1 MEQPVIKEGTLAL
14 IDTFAYLFRSY
25 YMSAKN
31 KPLTN
36 DKGFPTGLL
45 TGLVGMVKKF
55 YKDRK
60 NMPFIVFAL
69 ESQTKTKRAEKL
81 GEYKQNRKDAP
92 KEMLLQI
99 PIALEWLQKMGFTC
113 VEVNG
118 FEADDVIASLATLS
132 PYKTRIYSK
141 DKDFNQLLSDKIAL
155 FDGKTEFLAKD
166 CVEKYGI
173 LPSQFTDYQGIVG
186 DSSDN
191 YKGVKGIGSKNAKEL
206 LQQLGSL
213 EKIYENLDLAKNL
226 LSPKMYQAL
235 IQDKGSAFLS
245 KELATLERGCIKE
258 FDFLSCAFPSENPLL
273 KIKDELKE
281 YGFISTLRDL
291 ENSPTPLILENTP
304 LLDSM
309 PILENAPILDSVP
322 ILENAPILDSV
333 PASDNAPKKSRMI
346 VLESAAPLN
355 AFLEKLKNPNA
366 RVFMRLV
373 LNKEKKVLALAFL
386 LQDQGYFLPLEEALF
401 SPFSLEFLENAFSQM
416 LQHAQIVGHDL
427 KPLLSFLKA
436 KYQVPLENIRIQD
449 TQILAFLKNPEKVG
463 FDEVLRE
470 YLKEELIPHEKIKDF
485 KAKAEKSEQLNT
497 ELNALKRLCEYFET
511 GGLEEGLLTL
521 ARDIETPFVKVLM
534 DMEFQG
540 FKIDAPYFKRLEQ
553 EFKDELKV
561 LERQILDLIG
571 VDFNLNSPKQLG
583 EVLYEKLGLPK
594 NKSHST
600 DEKNLLKILDKHPSI
615 ALILEYRELN
625 KLFNTYT
632 TPLLRLKDKDDKI
645 HTTFI
650 QTGTA
655 TGRLSSHSP
664 NLQNIP
670 VRSPK
675 GLLIRKGFIASSKEY
690 CLLGVD
696 YSQIELRLLAHFS
709 QDKDLMEAFLKGR
722 DIHLETSKALFGGD
736 LAKEKRSIAKSINFG
751 LVYGMGSKKLSETL
765 NIPLNEAKSYIEAY
779 FKRFPSIKDYLNRM
793 KEEIL
798 KTSKAFTLLGRYR
811 VFDFT
816 GANDYVKGNYLR
828 EGVNAIFQGSA
839 SDLLKLGMLKVSER
853 FKNNP
858 SVRLLLQVHDELI
871 FEIEEKNAPELQQE
885 IQRILNDEV
894 YPLRVPLE
902 TSAFVANRWNE
913 LKG

>member
-1 MEQPVIKEGTLAL
+1 MEEPVIKEGTLAL

-55 YKDRK
+55 YKDKK

-113 VEVNG
+113 VEVSG

-166 CVEKYGI
+166 CVKKYGI

-206 LQQLGSL
+206 LQRLGSL

-258 FDFLSCAFPSENPLL
+258 FDFSSCAFPSENPLL

-291 ENSPTPLILENTP
+291 ENSPTPLILDNTP
-304 LLDSM
+304 LLD
-309 PILENAPILDSVP
+309 NT
-322 ILENAPILDSV
+322 

-346 VLESAAPLN
+346 VLENTAPLS
-355 AFLEKLKNPNA
+355 AFLEKLKKTNE
-366 RVFMRLV
+366 RIFMRLV
-373 LNKEKKVLALAFL
+373 LDKEKKVLALAFL
-386 LQDQGYFLPLEEALF
+386 YEDQGYFLPLEEALF
-401 SPFSLEFLENAFSQM
+401 SPFSLEFLQNAFFKM
-416 LQHAQIVGHDL
+416 LQHAQIIGHDL

-436 KYQVPLENIRIQD
+436 KYQVSLENIRIQD

-463 FDEVLRE
+463 FDEVLKE
-470 YLKEELIPHEKIKDF
+470 YLKEELILHEKIKDF
-485 KAKAEKSEQLNT
+485 KTKSKAEKLEQLDM
-497 ELNALKRLCEYFET
+497 ELNALKRLCEYFEK
-511 GGLEEGLLTL
+511 GGLEEGLLAL
-521 ARDIETPFVKVLM
+521 AREVETPFVKVLM
-534 DMEFQG
+534 GMEFQG

-553 EFKDELKV
+553 EFKNELHV
-561 LERQILDLIG
+561 LERQILELIG
-571 VDFNLNSPKQLG
+571 VDFNLNSPKQLS
-583 EVLYEKLGLPK
+583 EILYEKLELPQ

-600 DEKNLLKILDKHPSI
+600 DEKSLLKILDKHPSI

-709 QDKDLMEAFLKGR
+709 QDKDLMDAFLKGR
-722 DIHLETSKALFGGD
+722 DIHLETSKALFGED

-765 NIPLNEAKSYIEAY
+765 NIPLNEAKNYIEAY

-816 GANDYVKGNYLR
+816 GVNDYIKGNYLR

-839 SDLLKLGMLKVSER
+839 SDLLKLGMLKVNER

-871 FEIEEKNAPELQQE
+871 FEIEEKNALELQQE

>member
-1 MEQPVIKEGTLAL
+1 MEKPVTKEGTLAL

-55 YKDRK
+55 YKDKK

-69 ESQTKTKRAEKL
+69 ESQTKTKRSEKS

-155 FDGKTEFLAKD
+155 FDGKTEFLAQD
-166 CVEKYGI
+166 CVKKYGI

-206 LQQLGSL
+206 LQRLGSL

-235 IQDKGSAFLS
+235 IQDKESAFLS

-291 ENSPTPLILENTP
+291 ENSPTPLILDNAP
-304 LLDSM
+304 L
-309 PILENAPILDSVP
+309 LENAPALD
-322 ILENAPILDSV
+322 NT
-333 PASDNAPKKSRMI
+333 PKKSRMI
-346 VLESAAPLN
+346 VLESAEPLS
-355 AFLEKLKNPNA
+355 AFLEKLKNSNA
-366 RVFMRLV
+366 RVFARLV

-401 SPFSLEFLENAFSQM
+401 SPFSLEFLQNAFSQM
-416 LQHAQIVGHDL
+416 LQHACIIGHDL

-436 KYQVPLENIRIQD
+436 KYQVSLENIRIQD

-463 FDEVLRE
+463 FDEVLKE

-485 KAKAEKSEQLNT
+485 KTTSKAEKLEQLSL
-497 ELNALKRLCEYFET
+497 ELSALKRLCEYFEK
-511 GGLEEGLLTL
+511 GGLEENLLAL
-521 ARDIETPFVKVLM
+521 ARGVETPFMKVLM
-534 DMEFQG
+534 GMEFQG

-553 EFKDELKV
+553 EFKNELHV

-571 VDFNLNSPKQLG
+571 VDFNLNSPKQLS
-583 EVLYEKLGLPK
+583 EILYEKLELPK

-600 DEKNLLKILDKHPSI
+600 DEKSLLKILDKHPSI

-625 KLFNTYT
+625 KLFSTYI

-765 NIPLNEAKSYIEAY
+765 NIPLSEAKSYIEAY

-816 GANDYVKGNYLR
+816 GVNDYVKGNYLR

-839 SDLLKLGMLKVSER
+839 SDLLKLGMLKVSEH

-871 FEIEEKNAPELQQE
+871 FEIEEKNALELQQE

>member
-69 ESQTKTKRAEKL
+69 ESQTKTKRSEKL
-81 GEYKQNRKDAP
+81 GAYKQNRKDAP

-113 VEVNG
+113 VEVSG

-206 LQQLGSL
+206 LQRLGSL

-235 IQDKGSAFLS
+235 IQDKESAFLS

-291 ENSPTPLILENTP
+291 ENSPVPLILENTP
-304 LLDSM
+304 LLDNT
-309 PILENAPILDSVP
+309 PVL
-322 ILENAPILDSV
+322 
-333 PASDNAPKKSRMI
+333 DNAPKKSRMI
-346 VLESAAPLN
+346 VLENTAPLSV
-355 AFLEKLKNPNA
+355 FLERLKNSNA
-366 RVFMRLV
+366 RIFARLV
-373 LNKEKKVLALAFL
+373 LDKEKKVLALAFL

-401 SPFSLEFLENAFSQM
+401 SPFSLEFLQNAFSQM
-416 LQHAQIVGHDL
+416 LQHVQIIGHDL

-436 KYQVPLENIRIQD
+436 KYQVSLENIRIQD

-463 FDEVLRE
+463 FDEVLKE
-470 YLKEELIPHEKIKDF
+470 YLKEELVLHEKIKDF
-485 KAKAEKSEQLNT
+485 KTKSKAGKLEQLDM
-497 ELNALKRLCEYFET
+497 ELNALKRLCEYFEK
-511 GGLEEGLLTL
+511 GGLEENLLSL
-521 ARDIETPFVKVLM
+521 AREVETPFVKVLM
-534 DMEFQG
+534 GMEFQG

-553 EFKDELKV
+553 EFKNELHV

-571 VDFNLNSPKQLG
+571 VDFNLNSPKQLS
-583 EVLYEKLGLPK
+583 EILYEKLELPK

-600 DEKNLLKILDKHPSI
+600 DEKSLLKILDKHPSI

-670 VRSPK
+670 VRSSK

-709 QDKDLMEAFLKGR
+709 QDKDLMDAFLKGR
-722 DIHLETSKALFGGD
+722 DIHLETSKALFGED

-902 TSAFVANRWNE
+902 TSAFMAKRWNE

>member
-1 MEQPVIKEGTLAL
+1 MEEPVIKEGTLAL

-36 DKGFPTGLL
+36 VKGFPTGLL

-55 YKDRK
+55 YKDKK

-99 PIALEWLQKMGFTC
+99 PIALEWLQKMGFAC
-113 VEVNG
+113 VEVSG

-206 LQQLGSL
+206 LQRLGSL

-235 IQDKGSAFLS
+235 IQDKESAFLS

-258 FDFLSCAFPSENPLL
+258 FDFSSCTFPSENPLL

-291 ENSPTPLILENTP
+291 ENSPTPLILDNTP
-304 LLDSM
+304 LL
-309 PILENAPILDSVP
+309 ENT
-322 ILENAPILDSV
+322 

-346 VLESAAPLN
+346 VLENTAPLS
-355 AFLEKLKNPNA
+355 AFLEKLKKTNA
-366 RVFMRLV
+366 RIFMRLA
-373 LNKEKKVLALAFL
+373 LDKEKKVLALAFL
-386 LQDQGYFLPLEEALF
+386 LEDQGYFLPLEEALF
-401 SPFSLEFLENAFSQM
+401 SPFSLEFLQNAFSQI
-416 LQHAQIVGHDL
+416 LQHACIIGHDL

-436 KYQVPLENIRIQD
+436 KYQVSLENIRIQD

-463 FDEVLRE
+463 FDEVLKE
-470 YLKEELIPHEKIKDF
+470 YLKEEWIPHEKIKDF
-485 KAKAEKSEQLNT
+485 KTKSKAGKLEQLDM
-497 ELNALKRLCEYFET
+497 ELNALKRLCEYFEK
-511 GGLEEGLLTL
+511 GGLEEGLLAL
-521 ARDIETPFVKVLM
+521 AREVETPFVKVLM
-534 DMEFQG
+534 GMEFQG

-553 EFKDELKV
+553 EFKNELHA

-571 VDFNLNSPKQLG
+571 MDFNLNSPKQLS
-583 EVLYEKLGLPK
+583 EILYEKLELPQ
-594 NKSHST
+594 NKSRST
-600 DEKNLLKILDKHPSI
+600 DEKSLLKILDKHPSI

-709 QDKDLMEAFLKGR
+709 QDKDLMDAFLKGR
-722 DIHLETSKALFGGD
+722 DIHLETSKALFGED

-871 FEIEEKNAPELQQE
+871 FEIEEKNALELQQE

-902 TSAFVANRWNE
+902 TSAFIAKRWNE

>member
-1 MEQPVIKEGTLAL
+1 MEEPVIKEGTLAL

-113 VEVNG
+113 VEVSG

-206 LQQLGSL
+206 LQRLGSL

-235 IQDKGSAFLS
+235 IQDKESAFLS

-258 FDFLSCAFPSENPLL
+258 FDFSSCAFPSENPLL

-291 ENSPTPLILENTP
+291 ENSPTPLILDNTPTLENMP
-304 LLDSM
+304 LLDS
-309 PILENAPILDSVP
+309 
-322 ILENAPILDSV
+322 
-333 PASDNAPKKSRMI
+333 APKKSHMI
-346 VLESAAPLN
+346 VLENAAPLS
-355 AFLEKLKNPNA
+355 AFLEKLKKTNA
-366 RVFMRLV
+366 RIFMRLA
-373 LNKEKKVLALAFL
+373 LDKEKKVLALAFL
-386 LQDQGYFLPLEEALF
+386 YEDQGYFLPLEEALF
-401 SPFSLEFLENAFSQM
+401 SPFSLEFLQNAFFKM
-416 LQHAQIVGHDL
+416 LQHAQIIGHDL

-436 KYQVPLENIRIQD
+436 KYQVSLENIRIQD

-463 FDEVLRE
+463 FDEVLKQ
-470 YLKEELIPHEKIKDF
+470 YLKEEWIPHEKIKDF
-485 KAKAEKSEQLNT
+485 KTKSKAVKLEQLDM
-497 ELNALKRLCEYFET
+497 ELNALKRLCEYFEK
-511 GGLEEGLLTL
+511 GGLEEGLLAL
-521 ARDIETPFVKVLM
+521 AREVETPFMKVLM
-534 DMEFQG
+534 GMEFQG

-553 EFKDELKV
+553 EFKNELHV
-561 LERQILDLIG
+561 LEHQILELIG
-571 VDFNLNSPKQLG
+571 ADFNLNSPKQLS
-583 EVLYEKLGLPK
+583 EILYEKLELPQ

-600 DEKNLLKILDKHPSI
+600 DEKSLLKILDKHPSI

-675 GLLIRKGFIASSKEY
+675 GLLIRKGFISSSKEY

-709 QDKDLMEAFLKGR
+709 QDKDLVDAFLKGR
-722 DIHLETSKALFGGD
+722 DIHLETSKALFGED

-816 GANDYVKGNYLR
+816 GANDYIKGNYLR

-871 FEIEEKNAPELQQE
+871 FEIEEKNALELQQE

-902 TSAFVANRWNE
+902 TSAFMAKRWNE

>member
-1 MEQPVIKEGTLAL
+1 MEEPVIKEGTLAL

-113 VEVNG
+113 VEVSG

-155 FDGKTEFLAKD
+155 FDGKTEFLVKD
-166 CVEKYGI
+166 CVKKYGI

-206 LQQLGSL
+206 LQRLGNL

-245 KELATLERGCIKE
+245 KELATLERECIKE
-258 FDFLSCAFPSENPLL
+258 FDFSSCAFPSENPLL

-291 ENSPTPLILENTP
+291 ENSPTPLILDNAP
-304 LLDSM
+304 LLDNT
-309 PILENAPILDSVP
+309 L
-322 ILENAPILDSV
+322 
-333 PASDNAPKKSRMI
+333 ASDNAPKKSCMI
-346 VLESAAPLN
+346 VLENPEPLS
-355 AFLEKLKNPNA
+355 AFLEKLKKTNE
-366 RVFMRLV
+366 RIFMRLV
-373 LNKEKKVLALAFL
+373 LDKEKKVLALAFL
-386 LQDQGYFLPLEEALF
+386 YEDQGYFLPLEEALF
-401 SPFSLEFLENAFSQM
+401 SPFSLEFLQNAFFKM
-416 LQHAQIVGHDL
+416 LQHAQIIGHDL

-436 KYQVPLENIRIQD
+436 KYQVSLENIRIQD

-463 FDEVLRE
+463 FDEVLKE
-470 YLKEELIPHEKIKDF
+470 YLKEEWIPHEKIKDF
-485 KAKAEKSEQLNT
+485 KTKSKAGKLEQLDM
-497 ELNALKRLCEYFET
+497 ELNALKRLCEYFEK
-511 GGLEEGLLTL
+511 GGLEEGLLAL
-521 ARDIETPFVKVLM
+521 AREVETPFMKVLM
-534 DMEFQG
+534 GMEFQG

-553 EFKDELKV
+553 EFKNELHV

-571 VDFNLNSPKQLG
+571 ADFNLNSPKQLS
-583 EVLYEKLGLPK
+583 EILYEKLELPQ

-600 DEKNLLKILDKHPSI
+600 DEKSLLKILDKHPSI

-709 QDKDLMEAFLKGR
+709 QDKDLMDAFLKGR
-722 DIHLETSKALFGGD
+722 DIHLETSKALFGED

-871 FEIEEKNAPELQQE
+871 FEIEEKNALELQQE

-902 TSAFVANRWNE
+902 TSAFIAKRWNE

>member
-1 MEQPVIKEGTLAL
+1 MEEPVIKEGTLAL

-55 YKDRK
+55 YKDKK

-69 ESQTKTKRAEKL
+69 ESQTKTKRTEKL

-113 VEVNG
+113 VEVSG

-206 LQQLGSL
+206 LQRLGSL
-213 EKIYENLDLAKNL
+213 EKIYENLDLVKNL

-258 FDFLSCAFPSENPLL
+258 FDFSSCTFPSENPLL

-291 ENSPTPLILENTP
+291 ENSPTPLILDNTP
-304 LLDSM
+304 LLDNT
-309 PILENAPILDSVP
+309 L
-322 ILENAPILDSV
+322 
-333 PASDNAPKKSRMI
+333 ASDNAPKKSCMI
-346 VLESAAPLN
+346 VLENTEPLS
-355 AFLEKLKNPNA
+355 AFLEKLKKTNA
-366 RVFMRLV
+366 RIFMRLA
-373 LNKEKKVLALAFL
+373 LDKEKKVLALAFL
-386 LQDQGYFLPLEEALF
+386 YEDQGYFLPLEEALF
-401 SPFSLEFLENAFSQM
+401 SPFSLEFLQNAFFKM
-416 LQHAQIVGHDL
+416 LQHAQIIGHDL
-427 KPLLSFLKA
+427 KPLLSFLKT
-436 KYQVPLENIRIQD
+436 KYQVSLENIRIQD

-463 FDEVLRE
+463 FDEVLKE
-470 YLKEELIPHEKIKDF
+470 YLKEEWIPHEKIKDF
-485 KAKAEKSEQLNT
+485 KTKSKAEKLELLSV
-497 ELNALKRLCEYFET
+497 ELNALKRLCEYFEK
-511 GGLEEGLLTL
+511 GGLEENLLAL
-521 ARDIETPFVKVLM
+521 AREVETPFMKVLM
-534 DMEFQG
+534 GMEFQG
-540 FKIDAPYFKRLEQ
+540 FKIDAPYFKCLEQ
-553 EFKDELKV
+553 EFKNELHV
-561 LERQILDLIG
+561 LERQILELIG
-571 VDFNLNSPKQLG
+571 VDFNLNSPKQIS
-583 EVLYEKLGLPK
+583 EILYEKLELPQS
-594 NKSHST
+594 KSRST
-600 DEKNLLKILDKHPSI
+600 DEKSLLKILDKHPSI

-709 QDKDLMEAFLKGR
+709 QDKDLMDAFLKGR
-722 DIHLETSKALFGGD
+722 DIHLETSKALFGED

-871 FEIEEKNAPELQQE
+871 FEIEEKNALELQQE

-902 TSAFVANRWNE
+902 TSAFIAKRWNE

>member
-1 MEQPVIKEGTLAL
+1 MEEPAIKEGALAL

-113 VEVNG
+113 VEVSG

-206 LQQLGSL
+206 LQRLGSL

-226 LSPKMYQAL
+226 LNPKMYQAL
-235 IQDKGSAFLS
+235 IQDKESAFLS

-258 FDFLSCAFPSENPLL
+258 FDFSSCTFPSENPLL

-291 ENSPTPLILENTP
+291 ENSPTPLILDNAPLLENT
-304 LLDSM
+304 
-309 PILENAPILDSVP
+309 
-322 ILENAPILDSV
+322 
-333 PASDNAPKKSRMI
+333 PASDNAPKKSRLI
-346 VLESAAPLN
+346 VLENTEPLS
-355 AFLEKLKNPNA
+355 AFLEKLKKTNA
-366 RVFMRLV
+366 RIFMRLV
-373 LNKEKKVLALAFL
+373 LDKEKKVLALAFL
-386 LQDQGYFLPLEEALF
+386 LEDQGYFLPLEEALF
-401 SPFSLEFLENAFSQM
+401 SLFSLEFLQNAFSQM
-416 LQHAQIVGHDL
+416 LQHACIIGHDL

-436 KYQVPLENIRIQD
+436 KYQVSLENIRIQD

-463 FDEVLRE
+463 FDEVLKE
-470 YLKEELIPHEKIKDF
+470 YLKEELISHEKIKDF
-485 KAKAEKSEQLNT
+485 KTKSKAGKLEQLDM
-497 ELNALKRLCEYFET
+497 ELNALKRLCEYFEK
-511 GGLEEGLLTL
+511 GGLEENLLAL
-521 ARDIETPFVKVLM
+521 AREVETPFVKVLM
-534 DMEFQG
+534 GMEFQG

-553 EFKDELKV
+553 EFKNELHA
-561 LERQILDLIG
+561 LECQILELIG
-571 VDFNLNSPKQLG
+571 VDFNLNSPKQLS
-583 EVLYEKLGLPK
+583 EILYEKLELPQ
-594 NKSHST
+594 NKSRST
-600 DEKNLLKILDKHPSI
+600 DEKSLLKILDKHPSI

-675 GLLIRKGFIASSKEY
+675 GLLIRKGFIASSREY

-709 QDKDLMEAFLKGR
+709 QDKDLMDAFLKGR
-722 DIHLETSKALFGGD
+722 DIHLETSKALFGED

-816 GANDYVKGNYLR
+816 GANDYIKGNYLR

-871 FEIEEKNAPELQQE
+871 FEIEEKNALELQQE

-902 TSAFVANRWNE
+902 TSAFMAKRWNE

>member
-1 MEQPVIKEGTLAL
+1 MEEPVIKEGTLAL

-55 YKDRK
+55 YKDKK

-69 ESQTKTKRAEKL
+69 ESQIKTKRAEKL

-99 PIALEWLQKMGFTC
+99 PIALEWLQKMGFVC
-113 VEVNG
+113 VEVSG

-173 LPSQFTDYQGIVG
+173 LPNQFTDYQGIVG

-206 LQQLGSL
+206 LQRLGSL

-258 FDFLSCAFPSENPLL
+258 FDFSSCAFPSENPLL

-291 ENSPTPLILENTP
+291 ENSPTPLILDNAP
-304 LLDSM
+304 LLD
-309 PILENAPILDSVP
+309 NT
-322 ILENAPILDSV
+322 
-333 PASDNAPKKSRMI
+333 PASDNNPKKSRMI
-346 VLESAAPLN
+346 VLENPAPLS
-355 AFLEKLKNPNA
+355 AFLERLKKTNA
-366 RVFMRLV
+366 RIFARLA
-373 LNKEKKVLALAFL
+373 LDKEKKVLALAFL
-386 LQDQGYFLPLEEALF
+386 YEDQGYFLPLEEALF
-401 SPFSLEFLENAFSQM
+401 SPFSLEFLQNAFFKM

-436 KYQVPLENIRIQD
+436 KYQVSLEDIRIQD

-463 FDEVLRE
+463 LDEALKE
-470 YLKEELIPHEKIKDF
+470 YLKEELVLHETIKDF
-485 KAKAEKSEQLNT
+485 KTKSKAGKLEQLDR
-497 ELNALKRLCEYFET
+497 ELNALKRLCEYFEKE
-511 GGLEEGLLTL
+511 GLEENLLAL
-521 ARDIETPFVKVLM
+521 AREVETPFMKVLM
-534 DMEFQG
+534 GMEFQG

-553 EFKDELKV
+553 EFKNELHV

-571 VDFNLNSPKQLG
+571 VDFNLNSPKQLS
-583 EVLYEKLGLPK
+583 EILYEKLELPK
-594 NKSHST
+594 NKSRST
-600 DEKNLLKILDKHPSI
+600 DEKSLLKILDKHPSI

-722 DIHLETSKALFGGD
+722 DIHLETSKALFGED

-811 VFDFT
+811 VFDFV

-871 FEIEEKNAPELQQE
+871 FEIEEKNALELQQE

-902 TSAFVANRWNE
+902 TSAFMAKRWNE

>member
-1 MEQPVIKEGTLAL
+1 MEELKEGTLAL

-69 ESQTKTKRAEKL
+69 ESQTKTKRSEKL

-99 PIALEWLQKMGFTC
+99 PIALEWLQKMGFVC
-113 VEVNG
+113 VEVSG

-206 LQQLGSL
+206 LQRLGSL

-235 IQDKGSAFLS
+235 IQDKKSAFLS

-258 FDFLSCAFPSENPLL
+258 FDFSSCAFPSENPLL

-291 ENSPTPLILENTP
+291 ENSPLILDNTP
-304 LLDSM
+304 LLD
-309 PILENAPILDSVP
+309 NT
-322 ILENAPILDSV
+322 
-333 PASDNAPKKSRMI
+333 PASDSAPKKSRMI
-346 VLESAAPLN
+346 VLENPEPLS
-355 AFLEKLKNPNA
+355 AFLEKLEKTNA
-366 RVFMRLV
+366 RIFARLA
-373 LNKEKKVLALAFL
+373 LDKEKKVLALAFL
-386 LQDQGYFLPLEEALF
+386 YEDQGYFLPLEEALF
-401 SPFSLEFLENAFSQM
+401 SPFSLEFLQNAFFKM
-416 LQHAQIVGHDL
+416 LQHAQIIGHDL

-436 KYQVPLENIRIQD
+436 KYQVSLENIRIQD

-463 FDEVLRE
+463 FDEVLKE
-470 YLKEELIPHEKIKDF
+470 YLKEEWSPHEKIKDF
-485 KAKAEKSEQLNT
+485 KTKSKAEKL
-497 ELNALKRLCEYFET
+497 ELLSVELHALKRLCEYFEK
-511 GGLEEGLLTL
+511 GGLEEGLLAL
-521 ARDIETPFVKVLM
+521 AREVETPFMKVLM
-534 DMEFQG
+534 GMEFQG

-553 EFKDELKV
+553 EFKNELQV

-571 VDFNLNSPKQLG
+571 VDFNLNSPKQLS
-583 EVLYEKLGLPK
+583 EILYEKLELPQ
-594 NKSHST
+594 NKSRST
-600 DEKNLLKILDKHPSI
+600 DEKSLLKILDKHPSI

-765 NIPLNEAKSYIEAY
+765 NISLNEAKSYIEAY

-816 GANDYVKGNYLR
+816 GVNDYIKGNYLR

>member
-1 MEQPVIKEGTLAL
+1 MEEPVIKEGTLAL

-25 YMSAKN
+25 YMSTKN

-55 YKDRK
+55 YKDKK

-92 KEMLLQI
+92 KEMFLQI

-113 VEVNG
+113 VEVSG

-155 FDGKTEFLAKD
+155 FDGKTEFLVKD
-166 CVEKYGI
+166 CVKKYGI

-206 LQQLGSL
+206 LQRLGSL

-235 IQDKGSAFLS
+235 IQDKESAFLS

-291 ENSPTPLILENTP
+291 ENSPTPLILDNAP
-304 LLDSM
+304 LLDNT
-309 PILENAPILDSVP
+309 L
-322 ILENAPILDSV
+322 
-333 PASDNAPKKSRMI
+333 ASDNAPKKSRMI
-346 VLESAAPLN
+346 VLENTELLS
-355 AFLEKLKNPNA
+355 AFLERLKKTNA
-366 RVFMRLV
+366 RIFMRLV
-373 LNKEKKVLALAFL
+373 LDKEKKVLALAFL
-386 LQDQGYFLPLEEALF
+386 YEDQGYFLPLEEALF

-416 LQHAQIVGHDL
+416 LQHACIIGHDL

-436 KYQVPLENIRIQD
+436 KYQVSLENIRIQD

-463 FDEVLRE
+463 FDEVLKE
-470 YLKEELIPHEKIKDF
+470 YLKEEWIPHEKIKDF
-485 KAKAEKSEQLNT
+485 KTKSKAEKLELLSV
-497 ELNALKRLCEYFET
+497 ELNALKRLCEYFEK
-511 GGLEEGLLTL
+511 GGLEEGLLAL
-521 ARDIETPFVKVLM
+521 AREVETPLMKVLM
-534 DMEFQG
+534 GMEFQG
-540 FKIDAPYFKRLEQ
+540 FKIDVPYFKQLEQ
-553 EFKDELKV
+553 EFKNELHV
-561 LERQILDLIG
+561 LERQILDSIG
-571 VDFNLNSPKQLG
+571 VDFNLNSPKQLS
-583 EVLYEKLGLPK
+583 EILYEKLELPK

-600 DEKNLLKILDKHPSI
+600 DEKSLLKILDKHPSI

-625 KLFNTYT
+625 KLFNTYA

-670 VRSPK
+670 VRSPR

-722 DIHLETSKALFGGD
+722 DIHLETSKALFGED
-736 LAKEKRSIAKSINFG
+736 LAKKKRSIAKSINFG

-765 NIPLNEAKSYIEAY
+765 NISLNEAKSYMEAY

-816 GANDYVKGNYLR
+816 GANDYIKGNYLR

-871 FEIEEKNAPELQQE
+871 FEIEEKNALELQQE

-902 TSAFVANRWNE
+902 TSAFMAKRWNE

>member
-1 MEQPVIKEGTLAL
+1 MMEQPVIKEGTLAL

-118 FEADDVIASLATLS
+118 FEADDVIATLATLS

-206 LQQLGSL
+206 LQRLGSL
-213 EKIYENLDLAKNL
+213 ENIYENLDLAKNL

-235 IQDKGSAFLS
+235 IQDKESAFLS
-245 KELATLERGCIKE
+245 KELATLERGCIQE
-258 FDFLSCAFPSENPLL
+258 FDFLGCAFPSENPLL

-291 ENSPTPLILENTP
+291 ENSPL
-304 LLDSM
+304 
-309 PILENAPILDSVP
+309 ILENAPASDS
-322 ILENAPILDSV
+322 APTL
-333 PASDNAPKKSRMI
+333 DNAPTKSRMI
-346 VLESAAPLN
+346 VLENAAPLSM
-355 AFLEKLKNPNA
+355 FLEKLEKTNA
-366 RVFMRLV
+366 RVFARLV
-373 LNKEKKVLALAFL
+373 LDKEKKVLALAFL

-401 SPFSLEFLENAFSQM
+401 SPFSLEFLQNAFFQM
-416 LQHAQIVGHDL
+416 LQHACIIGHDL

-463 FDEVLRE
+463 FDEVLKE
-470 YLKEELIPHEKIKDF
+470 YLKEELVPHEKIKDF
-485 KAKAEKSEQLNT
+485 KTKAEKLELLSV
-497 ELNALKRLCEYFET
+497 ELNALKRLCEYFEK
-511 GGLEEGLLTL
+511 GGLEENLLSL
-521 ARDIETPFVKVLM
+521 AREVETPFVKVLIG
-534 DMEFQG
+534 MEFQG

-553 EFKDELKV
+553 EFKNELHV

-571 VDFNLNSPKQLG
+571 VDFNLNSPKQLS
-583 EVLYEKLGLPK
+583 EILYEKLGLPK

-709 QDKDLMEAFLKGR
+709 QDKDLMDAFLKGR
-722 DIHLETSKALFGGD
+722 DIHLETSKALFGEE

-779 FKRFPSIKDYLNRM
+779 FKRFPSIKDYLNGMR
-793 KEEIL
+793 EEIL

-871 FEIEEKNAPELQQE
+871 FEIEEKNALELQQE

>member
-1 MEQPVIKEGTLAL
+1 MEQLKEGTLAL

-69 ESQTKTKRAEKL
+69 ESQTKTKRSEKL
-81 GEYKQNRKDAP
+81 GAYKQNRKDAP

-113 VEVNG
+113 VEVSG

-258 FDFLSCAFPSENPLL
+258 FDFLSCAFPNENPLL

-291 ENSPTPLILENTP
+291 ENSPTPLISENTP
-304 LLDSM
+304 AL
-309 PILENAPILDSVP
+309 
-322 ILENAPILDSV
+322 
-333 PASDNAPKKSRMI
+333 DNAPKKSRMI
-346 VLESAAPLN
+346 VLENTAPLS
-355 AFLEKLKNPNA
+355 AFLEKLKNSNA
-366 RVFMRLV
+366 RIFARLV
-373 LNKEKKVLALAFL
+373 LDKEKKVLALAFL
-386 LQDQGYFLPLEEALF
+386 YEDQGYFLPLEEALF
-401 SPFSLEFLENAFSQM
+401 SPFSSEFLQNAFSQI
-416 LQHAQIVGHDL
+416 LQHAQIIGHDL

-463 FDEVLRE
+463 LDEALKE

-485 KAKAEKSEQLNT
+485 KTKSKAEKLERLDM
-497 ELNALKRLCEYFET
+497 ELNALKRLCEYFEK
-511 GGLEEGLLTL
+511 GGLEEGLLAL
-521 ARDIETPFVKVLM
+521 AREVETPFVKVLM
-534 DMEFQG
+534 GMEFQG

-553 EFKDELKV
+553 EFKNELHV

-571 VDFNLNSPKQLG
+571 VDFNLNSPKQLS
-583 EVLYEKLGLPK
+583 EILYEKLELPK

-600 DEKNLLKILDKHPSI
+600 DEKSLLKILDKHPSI

-670 VRSPK
+670 VRSSK

-722 DIHLETSKALFGGD
+722 DIHLETSKALFGEE

-902 TSAFVANRWNE
+902 TSAFVAKRWNE

>member
-25 YMSAKN
+25 YMSAKT

-55 YKDRK
+55 YKDKK

-113 VEVNG
+113 VEMSG

-191 YKGVKGIGSKNAKEL
+191 YKGIKGIGSKNAKEL

-213 EKIYENLDLAKNL
+213 EKIYENLDLVKNL

-235 IQDKGSAFLS
+235 IQDKESAFLS

-258 FDFLSCAFPSENPLL
+258 FDFSSCAFPSENPLL

-291 ENSPTPLILENTP
+291 ENSPLIV
-304 LLDSM
+304 
-309 PILENAPILDSVP
+309 ENAPILDNAPILNSVP
-322 ILENAPILDSV
+322 ILDNTPTLDST
-333 PASDNAPKKSRMI
+333 PKKSRLI
-346 VLESAAPLN
+346 VLENTAPLS

-373 LNKEKKVLALAFL
+373 LGKEKKVLALAFL

-401 SPFSLEFLENAFSQM
+401 SPFSLEFLQNAFSQI
-416 LQHAQIVGHDL
+416 LQHVQIIGHDL

-436 KYQVPLENIRIQD
+436 KYQVSLENIRIQD

-463 FDEVLRE
+463 FDEVLKK
-470 YLKEELIPHEKIKDF
+470 YLKEDLIPHEKIKDF
-485 KAKAEKSEQLNT
+485 KTKSKAEKSELLNT
-497 ELNALKRLCEYFET
+497 ELNALKRLCEYFEK

-521 ARDIETPFVKVLM
+521 AKGIETPFMKVLM
-534 DMEFQG
+534 GMEFQG

-553 EFKDELKV
+553 EFKDELNV

-571 VDFNLNSPKQLG
+571 VDFNLNSPKQLS

-615 ALILEYRELN
+615 PLILEYRELN

-722 DIHLETSKALFGGD
+722 DIHLETSKALFGED

-765 NIPLNEAKSYIEAY
+765 NIPLSEAKSYIEAY
-779 FKRFPSIKDYLNRM
+779 FKRFPSIKDYLNGMR
-793 KEEIL
+793 EEIL

-811 VFDFT
+811 VFDFN
-816 GANDYVKGNYLR
+816 GVNDYVKGNYLR

-894 YPLRVPLE
+894 YSLRVPLE
-902 TSAFVANRWNE
+902 TSAFIAKRWNE

>member
-1 MEQPVIKEGTLAL
+1 MEEPVIKEGTLAL

-36 DKGFPTGLL
+36 VKGFPTGLL

-55 YKDRK
+55 YKDKK

-113 VEVNG
+113 VEVSG

-206 LQQLGSL
+206 LQRLGSL

-235 IQDKGSAFLS
+235 IQDKESAFLS

-258 FDFLSCAFPSENPLL
+258 FDFSSCAFPSENPLL

-291 ENSPTPLILENTP
+291 ENSPTPLILDNAP
-304 LLDSM
+304 LLD
-309 PILENAPILDSVP
+309 NAPTLDST
-322 ILENAPILDSV
+322 
-333 PASDNAPKKSRMI
+333 PKKSRMI
-346 VLESAAPLN
+346 VLENTAPLS
-355 AFLEKLKNPNA
+355 AFLEKLKKTNA
-366 RVFMRLV
+366 RIFMRLA
-373 LNKEKKVLALAFL
+373 LDKEKKVLALAFL

-401 SPFSLEFLENAFSQM
+401 SPFSLEFLQNAFSQI
-416 LQHAQIVGHDL
+416 LQHACIIGHDL

-436 KYQVPLENIRIQD
+436 KYQVSLENIRIQD

-463 FDEVLRE
+463 FDEVLKE
-470 YLKEELIPHEKIKDF
+470 YLKEEWIPHEKIKDF
-485 KAKAEKSEQLNT
+485 KTKNKAGKLEQLDR
-497 ELNALKRLCEYFET
+497 ELNALKRLCEYFEK
-511 GGLEEGLLTL
+511 GGLEEGLLAL
-521 ARDIETPFVKVLM
+521 AREVETPFMKVLM
-534 DMEFQG
+534 GMEFQG

-553 EFKDELKV
+553 EFKNELHV
-561 LERQILDLIG
+561 LERQILELIG
-571 VDFNLNSPKQLG
+571 VDFNLNSPKQLS
-583 EVLYEKLGLPK
+583 EILYEKLELPQ

-600 DEKNLLKILDKHPSI
+600 DEKSLLKILDKHPSI

-709 QDKDLMEAFLKGR
+709 QDKDLMDAFLKGR
-722 DIHLETSKALFGGD
+722 DIHLETSKALFGED

-765 NIPLNEAKSYIEAY
+765 NIPFNEAKSYIEAY

-816 GANDYVKGNYLR
+816 GANDYIKGNYLR

-871 FEIEEKNAPELQQE
+871 FEIEEKNALELQQE

-902 TSAFVANRWNE
+902 TSAFIAKRWNE

>member
-1 MEQPVIKEGTLAL
+1 MEEPVIKEGTLAL

-25 YMSAKN
+25 YMGAKN

-55 YKDRK
+55 YKDKK

-113 VEVNG
+113 VEVSG

-173 LPSQFTDYQGIVG
+173 FPSQFTDYQGIVG

-206 LQQLGSL
+206 LQRLGSL

-235 IQDKGSAFLS
+235 IQDKESAFLS

-258 FDFLSCAFPSENPLL
+258 FDFSSCTFPSENPLL
-273 KIKDELKE
+273 RIKDELKE

-291 ENSPTPLILENTP
+291 ENSPTPLILDNTP
-304 LLDSM
+304 LL
-309 PILENAPILDSVP
+309 ENT
-322 ILENAPILDSV
+322 
-333 PASDNAPKKSRMI
+333 PASDNAPKKSRLI
-346 VLESAAPLN
+346 VLENTELLS
-355 AFLEKLKNPNA
+355 AFLERLKKTNA
-366 RVFMRLV
+366 RIFMRLV
-373 LNKEKKVLALAFL
+373 LDKEKKVLALAFL
-386 LQDQGYFLPLEEALF
+386 LEDQGYFLPLEEALF
-401 SPFSLEFLENAFSQM
+401 SPFSLEFLQNAFSQI
-416 LQHAQIVGHDL
+416 LQHAQIIGHDL

-436 KYQVPLENIRIQD
+436 KYQVSLENIRIQD

-463 FDEVLRE
+463 FDEVLKQ
-470 YLKEELIPHEKIKDF
+470 YLKEEWIPHEKIKDF
-485 KAKAEKSEQLNT
+485 KTKSKVEKSEQLDR
-497 ELNALKRLCEYFET
+497 ELNALKRLCEYFEK
-511 GGLEEGLLTL
+511 GGLEEGLLAL
-521 ARDIETPFVKVLM
+521 AREVETPFMKVLM
-534 DMEFQG
+534 GMEFQG
-540 FKIDAPYFKRLEQ
+540 FKIDALYFKRLEQ
-553 EFKDELKV
+553 EFKNELHV
-561 LERQILDLIG
+561 LERQILELIG
-571 VDFNLNSPKQLG
+571 VDFNLNSPKQLS
-583 EVLYEKLGLPK
+583 EILYEKLELPK
-594 NKSHST
+594 NKSRST
-600 DEKNLLKILDKHPSI
+600 DEKSLLKILDKHPSI

-675 GLLIRKGFIASSKEY
+675 GLLIRKGFISSSKEY

-709 QDKDLMEAFLKGR
+709 QDKDLMDAFLKGR
-722 DIHLETSKALFGGD
+722 DIHLETSKALFGED

-765 NIPLNEAKSYIEAY
+765 NIPLNEAKSYTEAY

-816 GANDYVKGNYLR
+816 GANDYIKGNYLR

-885 IQRILNDEV
+885 IQCILNDEV

-902 TSAFVANRWNE
+902 TSAFIAKRWNE

>member
-1 MEQPVIKEGTLAL
+1 MEEPVIKEGTLAL

-113 VEVNG
+113 VEVSG

-166 CVEKYGI
+166 CVKKYGI

-206 LQQLGSL
+206 LQRLGSL

-235 IQDKGSAFLS
+235 IQDKESAFLS

-258 FDFLSCAFPSENPLL
+258 FDFSSCAFPSENPLL

-291 ENSPTPLILENTP
+291 ENSPTALILENVP
-304 LLDSM
+304 LLDNT
-309 PILENAPILDSVP
+309 LAL
-322 ILENAPILDSV
+322 
-333 PASDNAPKKSRMI
+333 DNAPKKSRMI
-346 VLESAAPLN
+346 VLENTAFLS
-355 AFLEKLKNPNA
+355 AFLEKLKKTNA
-366 RVFMRLV
+366 RIFMRLV
-373 LNKEKKVLALAFL
+373 LDKEKKVLALAFL
-386 LQDQGYFLPLEEALF
+386 YEDQGYFLPLEEALF
-401 SPFSLEFLENAFSQM
+401 SPFSLEFLQNAFSQM
-416 LQHAQIVGHDL
+416 LQHACIIGHDL

-436 KYQVPLENIRIQD
+436 KYQVSLENIRIQD

-463 FDEVLRE
+463 FDEVLKE
-470 YLKEELIPHEKIKDF
+470 YLKEEWIPHEKIKDF
-485 KAKAEKSEQLNT
+485 KTKSKAGKLEQLDM
-497 ELNALKRLCEYFET
+497 ELNALKRLCEYFEK
-511 GGLEEGLLTL
+511 GGLEEGLLAL
-521 ARDIETPFVKVLM
+521 AREVETPFVKVLM
-534 DMEFQG
+534 GMEFQG

-553 EFKDELKV
+553 EFKNELHV
-561 LERQILDLIG
+561 LERQILELIG
-571 VDFNLNSPKQLG
+571 ANFNLNSPKQLS
-583 EVLYEKLGLPK
+583 EVLYEKLELPK
-594 NKSHST
+594 NKSRST
-600 DEKNLLKILDKHPSI
+600 DEKSLLKILDKHPSI

-709 QDKDLMEAFLKGR
+709 QDKDLIDAFLKGR
-722 DIHLETSKALFGGD
+722 DIHLETSKALFGED

-816 GANDYVKGNYLR
+816 GANDYIKGNYLR

-871 FEIEEKNAPELQQE
+871 FEIEEKNALELQQE

>member
-1 MEQPVIKEGTLAL
+1 MEEPVIKEGTLAL

-55 YKDRK
+55 YKDKK

-113 VEVNG
+113 VEVSG
-118 FEADDVIASLATLS
+118 FEADDVIASLATIS

-206 LQQLGSL
+206 LQRLGSL

-235 IQDKGSAFLS
+235 IQDKESAFLS
-245 KELATLERGCIKE
+245 KELATLERGCIKK
-258 FDFLSCAFPSENPLL
+258 FDFSSCAFPSENPLL

-291 ENSPTPLILENTP
+291 ENSPTPLILDNAPLLENTP
-304 LLDSM
+304 ALDS
-309 PILENAPILDSVP
+309 
-322 ILENAPILDSV
+322 
-333 PASDNAPKKSRMI
+333 APKKSRMI
-346 VLESAAPLN
+346 VLENTAFLS
-355 AFLEKLKNPNA
+355 AFLEKLKKTNA
-366 RVFMRLV
+366 RIFMRLA
-373 LNKEKKVLALAFL
+373 LDKEKKVLALAFL
-386 LQDQGYFLPLEEALF
+386 LEDQGYFLPLEEALF
-401 SPFSLEFLENAFSQM
+401 SPFSLEFLQNAFSQM
-416 LQHAQIVGHDL
+416 LQHAQIIGHDL

-436 KYQVPLENIRIQD
+436 KYQVSLENIRIQD

-463 FDEVLRE
+463 FDEVLKE

-485 KAKAEKSEQLNT
+485 KTKSKVGKLERLDM
-497 ELNALKRLCEYFET
+497 ELNALKRLCEYFEK
-511 GGLEEGLLTL
+511 GGLEENLLAL
-521 ARDIETPFVKVLM
+521 AREVETPFMKVLM
-534 DMEFQG
+534 GMEFQG

-553 EFKDELKV
+553 EFKNELHV
-561 LERQILDLIG
+561 LERQILELIG
-571 VDFNLNSPKQLG
+571 VDFNLNSPKQLS
-583 EVLYEKLGLPK
+583 EILYEKLELPQ
-594 NKSHST
+594 NKSRST
-600 DEKNLLKILDKHPSI
+600 DEKSLLKILDKHPSI

-632 TPLLRLKDKDDKI
+632 TPLLCLKDKDDKI

-709 QDKDLMEAFLKGR
+709 QDKDLMDAFLKGR
-722 DIHLETSKALFGGD
+722 DIHLETSKALFGED

-811 VFDFT
+811 VFDFAGT
-816 GANDYVKGNYLR
+816 NDYIKGNYLR

-871 FEIEEKNAPELQQE
+871 FEIEEKNALELQQE

-902 TSAFVANRWNE
+902 TSAFIAKRWNE

>member
-36 DKGFPTGLL
+36 VKGFPTGLL
-45 TGLVGMVKKF
+45 MGLVGMVKKF

-206 LQQLGSL
+206 LQRLGSL

-235 IQDKGSAFLS
+235 IHDKASAFLS

-291 ENSPTPLILENTP
+291 ENSPL
-304 LLDSM
+304 
-309 PILENAPILDSVP
+309 ILENAPALD
-322 ILENAPILDSV
+322 NA
-333 PASDNAPKKSRMI
+333 PASDNAPKKSCMI
-346 VLESAAPLN
+346 VLENPAPLS
-355 AFLEKLKNPNA
+355 AFLEKLEKTKA
-366 RVFMRLV
+366 RIFMRLV
-373 LNKEKKVLALAFL
+373 LDKDKKVLALAFL

-463 FDEVLRE
+463 FDEVLKE
-470 YLKEELIPHEKIKDF
+470 YLKEDLIPHEKIKDF
-485 KAKAEKSEQLNT
+485 KAKAEKLELLNT
-497 ELNALKRLCEYFET
+497 ELNALKRLCEYFEK

-521 ARDIETPFVKVLM
+521 AREVETPFVKVLM
-534 DMEFQG
+534 GMEFQG

-553 EFKDELKV
+553 EFKNELNV
-561 LERQILDLIG
+561 LECQILDLIG

-615 ALILEYRELN
+615 PLILEYRELN

-722 DIHLETSKALFGGD
+722 DIHLETSRALFGED

-765 NIPLNEAKSYIEAY
+765 NISLNEAKSYIEAY

-902 TSAFVANRWNE
+902 TSVFVANRWNE

>member
-1 MEQPVIKEGTLAL
+1 MEEPVIKEGILAL

-45 TGLVGMVKKF
+45 MGLVGMVKKF

-113 VEVNG
+113 VEVSG

-166 CVEKYGI
+166 CIKKYGI

-206 LQQLGSL
+206 LQRLGSL

-235 IQDKGSAFLS
+235 IQDKESAFLS

-291 ENSPTPLILENTP
+291 ENSPTPLILDNTP
-304 LLDSM
+304 LLDNTS
-309 PILENAPILDSVP
+309 
-322 ILENAPILDSV
+322 
-333 PASDNAPKKSRMI
+333 ASDNAPKKSRMI
-346 VLESAAPLN
+346 VLENTEPLS
-355 AFLEKLKNPNA
+355 AFLEKLKKTNA
-366 RVFMRLV
+366 RIFMRLA
-373 LNKEKKVLALAFL
+373 LDKEKKVLALAFL
-386 LQDQGYFLPLEEALF
+386 LEDQGYFLPLEEALF
-401 SPFSLEFLENAFSQM
+401 SPFSLEFLQNAFSQM
-416 LQHAQIVGHDL
+416 LQHAQIIGHDL

-436 KYQVPLENIRIQD
+436 KYQVSLENIRIQD

-463 FDEVLRE
+463 FDEVLKE
-470 YLKEELIPHEKIKDF
+470 YLKEEWIPHEKIKDF
-485 KAKAEKSEQLNT
+485 KTKSKAGKLEQLDM
-497 ELNALKRLCEYFET
+497 ELNALKRLCEYFEQ
-511 GGLEEGLLTL
+511 GGLEENLLAL
-521 ARDIETPFVKVLM
+521 AREVETPFIKVLM
-534 DMEFQG
+534 GMEFQG
-540 FKIDAPYFKRLEQ
+540 FKIDAPYFKHLEQ
-553 EFKDELKV
+553 EFKNELHV
-561 LERQILDLIG
+561 LERQILELIG
-571 VDFNLNSPKQLG
+571 VDFNLNSPKQLS
-583 EVLYEKLGLPK
+583 EILYEKLELPQ

-600 DEKNLLKILDKHPSI
+600 DEKSLLKILDKHPSI

-709 QDKDLMEAFLKGR
+709 QDRDLMDAFLKGR
-722 DIHLETSKALFGGD
+722 DIHLETSKALFGED

-816 GANDYVKGNYLR
+816 GANDYIKGNYLR

-871 FEIEEKNAPELQQE
+871 FEIEEKNALELQQE

-902 TSAFVANRWNE
+902 TSAFMAKRWNE

>member
-1 MEQPVIKEGTLAL
+1 MMEQPVIKEGTLAL

-99 PIALEWLQKMGFTC
+99 PIALEWLQKMGFVC

-206 LQQLGSL
+206 LQRLGSL

-226 LSPKMYQAL
+226 LSPKMYRAL
-235 IQDKGSAFLS
+235 IHDKASAFLS

-291 ENSPTPLILENTP
+291 ENSPTPLILDNAP
-304 LLDSM
+304 LLDNT
-309 PILENAPILDSVP
+309 PALD
-322 ILENAPILDSV
+322 NT
-333 PASDNAPKKSRMI
+333 PKKSCMI
-346 VLESAAPLN
+346 VLESAAPLS
-355 AFLEKLKNPNA
+355 AFLEKLEKTNA
-366 RVFMRLV
+366 RVFARLV
-373 LNKEKKVLALAFL
+373 LDKEKKVLALAFL
-386 LQDQGYFLPLEEALF
+386 YEDQGYFLPLEEALF
-401 SPFSLEFLENAFSQM
+401 SPFSLEFLQNAFFKM
-416 LQHAQIVGHDL
+416 LQHAQIIGHDL

-463 FDEVLRE
+463 FDEVLKE

-485 KAKAEKSEQLNT
+485 KTKAEKLELLSV
-497 ELNALKRLCEYFET
+497 ELNALKRLCEYFEK
-511 GGLEEGLLTL
+511 GGLEENLLSL
-521 ARDIETPFVKVLM
+521 AREIETPFMKVLM
-534 DMEFQG
+534 GMEFQG

-553 EFKDELKV
+553 EFKNELHV
-561 LERQILDLIG
+561 LERQILELIG
-571 VDFNLNSPKQLG
+571 VDFNLNSPKQLS
-583 EVLYEKLGLPK
+583 EVLYDKLGLPK

-600 DEKNLLKILDKHPSI
+600 DEKSLLKILDKHPSI

-722 DIHLETSKALFGGD
+722 DIHLETSKALFGEY

-765 NIPLNEAKSYIEAY
+765 NISLNEAKSYIEAY

-902 TSAFVANRWNE
+902 TSAFIAKRWNE

>member
-1 MEQPVIKEGTLAL
+1 
-14 IDTFAYLFRSY
+14 
-25 YMSAKN
+25 
-31 KPLTN
+31 
-36 DKGFPTGLL
+36 
-45 TGLVGMVKKF
+45 MVKKF

-69 ESQTKTKRAEKL
+69 ESQTKTKRVEKL

-113 VEVNG
+113 VEISG
-118 FEADDVIASLATLS
+118 FEADDVIATLATLS

-191 YKGVKGIGSKNAKEL
+191 YKGIKGIGSKNAKEL
-206 LQQLGSL
+206 LQRLGSL
-213 EKIYENLDLAKNL
+213 ENIYENLDLAKNL

-291 ENSPTPLILENTP
+291 ENSPLIVEN
-304 LLDSM
+304 S
-309 PILENAPILDSVP
+309 PILENAPTLDS
-322 ILENAPILDSV
+322 AS
-333 PASDNAPKKSRMI
+333 ASDNAPKKSRMI
-346 VLESAAPLN
+346 VLESAVPLSM
-355 AFLEKLKNPNA
+355 FLEKLKNPNA

-373 LNKEKKVLALAFL
+373 LNKDKKVLALAFL

-401 SPFSLEFLENAFSQM
+401 SPFSLEFLQNAFSQM
-416 LQHAQIVGHDL
+416 LQHAQIIGHDL

-436 KYQVPLENIRIQD
+436 KYQVSLENIRIQD

-485 KAKAEKSEQLNT
+485 KTKAEKLELLSA
-497 ELNALKRLCEYFET
+497 ELNALKRLCEYFEK
-511 GGLEEGLLTL
+511 GGLEEDLLTL

-553 EFKDELKV
+553 EFKNELHV

-571 VDFNLNSPKQLG
+571 VDFNLNSPKQLS
-583 EVLYEKLGLPK
+583 EILYEKLELPQ
-594 NKSHST
+594 NKSRST

-632 TPLLRLKDKDDKI
+632 TPLLHLKDKDDKI

-675 GLLIRKGFIASSKEY
+675 GLLIRKGFIASSREY

-709 QDKDLMEAFLKGR
+709 QDKDLMDAFLKGR
-722 DIHLETSKALFGGD
+722 DIHLETSKALFGED

-751 LVYGMGSKKLSETL
+751 LVYGMGGKKLSETL

-798 KTSKAFTLLGRYR
+798 KTSKSLYFAWALS
-811 VFDFT
+811 
-816 GANDYVKGNYLR
+816 
-828 EGVNAIFQGSA
+828 GV
-839 SDLLKLGMLKVSER
+839 
-853 FKNNP
+853 
-858 SVRLLLQVHDELI
+858 
-871 FEIEEKNAPELQQE
+871 
-885 IQRILNDEV
+885 
-894 YPLRVPLE
+894 
-902 TSAFVANRWNE
+902 
-913 LKG
+913 

>member
-1 MEQPVIKEGTLAL
+1 MEEPVIKEGTLAL

-69 ESQTKTKRAEKL
+69 ESQTKTKRTEKL

-113 VEVNG
+113 VEVSG

-155 FDGKTEFLAKD
+155 FDGKTEFLVKD

-206 LQQLGSL
+206 LQRLGSL

-235 IQDKGSAFLS
+235 IQDKESAFLS

-258 FDFLSCAFPSENPLL
+258 FDFSSCAFPSENPLL

-291 ENSPTPLILENTP
+291 ENSPTPLILDNTLLLDNTP
-304 LLDSM
+304 AL
-309 PILENAPILDSVP
+309 
-322 ILENAPILDSV
+322 
-333 PASDNAPKKSRMI
+333 DNALKKSRMI
-346 VLESAAPLN
+346 VLENTAPLS
-355 AFLEKLKNPNA
+355 AFLEKLKKTNA
-366 RVFMRLV
+366 RIFMRLV
-373 LNKEKKVLALAFL
+373 LDKEKKVLALAFL
-386 LQDQGYFLPLEEALF
+386 YEDQGYFLPLEEALF
-401 SPFSLEFLENAFSQM
+401 SPFSLEFLQNAFFKM
-416 LQHAQIVGHDL
+416 LQHACIIGHDL

-436 KYQVPLENIRIQD
+436 KYQVSLENIRIQD

-470 YLKEELIPHEKIKDF
+470 YLKEEWIPHEKIKDF
-485 KAKAEKSEQLNT
+485 KTKSKAGKLEQLDR
-497 ELNALKRLCEYFET
+497 ELNALKRLCEYFEK
-511 GGLEEGLLTL
+511 GGLEEGLLAL
-521 ARDIETPFVKVLM
+521 AREVETPFVKVLM
-534 DMEFQG
+534 GMEFQG

-553 EFKDELKV
+553 EFKNELHV
-561 LERQILDLIG
+561 LERQILELIG
-571 VDFNLNSPKQLG
+571 VDFNLNSPKQLS
-583 EVLYEKLGLPK
+583 EILYEKLELPK

-600 DEKNLLKILDKHPSI
+600 DEKSLLKILDKHPSI

-709 QDKDLMEAFLKGR
+709 QDKDLMDAFLKGR
-722 DIHLETSKALFGGD
+722 DIHLETSRALFGED

-816 GANDYVKGNYLR
+816 GANDYIKGNYLR

-871 FEIEEKNAPELQQE
+871 FEIEEKNALELQQE

-902 TSAFVANRWNE
+902 TSAFMAKRWNE

>member
-1 MEQPVIKEGTLAL
+1 MEDPVIKEGTLAL

-36 DKGFPTGLL
+36 VKGFPTGLL

-55 YKDRK
+55 YKDKK

-113 VEVNG
+113 VEVSG

-206 LQQLGSL
+206 LQRLGSL

-258 FDFLSCAFPSENPLL
+258 FDFSSCAFPSENPLL

-291 ENSPTPLILENTP
+291 ENSPTPLILDNAP
-304 LLDSM
+304 LL
-309 PILENAPILDSVP
+309 
-322 ILENAPILDSV
+322 
-333 PASDNAPKKSRMI
+333 DNAPKKSRLI
-346 VLESAAPLN
+346 VLENTELLS
-355 AFLEKLKNPNA
+355 AFLERLKKTNA
-366 RVFMRLV
+366 RIFMRLV
-373 LNKEKKVLALAFL
+373 LDKEKKVLALAFL

-401 SPFSLEFLENAFSQM
+401 SPFSLEFLQNAFFKM
-416 LQHAQIVGHDL
+416 LQHAQIIGHDL

-436 KYQVPLENIRIQD
+436 KYQVSLENIRIQD

-463 FDEVLRE
+463 FDEVLKE

-485 KAKAEKSEQLNT
+485 KTKSKAGKLELLSV
-497 ELNALKRLCEYFET
+497 ELNALKRLCEYFEK
-511 GGLEEGLLTL
+511 GGLEENLLAL
-521 ARDIETPFVKVLM
+521 AREVETPFVKVLM
-534 DMEFQG
+534 GMEFQG

-553 EFKDELKV
+553 EFKNELHV
-561 LERQILDLIG
+561 LEHQILELIG
-571 VDFNLNSPKQLG
+571 VDFNLNSPKQLS
-583 EVLYEKLGLPK
+583 EILYEKLELPQ
-594 NKSHST
+594 NKSRST
-600 DEKNLLKILDKHPSI
+600 DEKSLLKILDKHPSI

-709 QDKDLMEAFLKGR
+709 QDKDLIDAFLKGR
-722 DIHLETSKALFGGD
+722 DIHLETSKALFGED

-871 FEIEEKNAPELQQE
+871 FEIEEKNALELQQE

-902 TSAFVANRWNE
+902 TSAFMAKRWNE

>member
-1 MEQPVIKEGTLAL
+1 MEEPVIKEGTLAL

-36 DKGFPTGLL
+36 VKGFPTGLL

-99 PIALEWLQKMGFTC
+99 PIALEWLQKMGFVC
-113 VEVNG
+113 VEVSG

-206 LQQLGSL
+206 LQRLGSL

-235 IQDKGSAFLS
+235 IQDKESTFLS

-291 ENSPTPLILENTP
+291 ENSPKPLISDNAPLLENTP
-304 LLDSM
+304 LL
-309 PILENAPILDSVP
+309 
-322 ILENAPILDSV
+322 
-333 PASDNAPKKSRMI
+333 DNAPKKSRMI
-346 VLESAAPLN
+346 VLENTESLS
-355 AFLEKLKNPNA
+355 AFLEKLEKTNA
-366 RVFMRLV
+366 RIFMRLV
-373 LNKEKKVLALAFL
+373 LDKEKKVLALAFL
-386 LQDQGYFLPLEEALF
+386 LEDQGYFLPLEEALF
-401 SPFSLEFLENAFSQM
+401 SPFSLEFLQNAFFKM
-416 LQHAQIVGHDL
+416 LQHACIIGHDL

-436 KYQVPLENIRIQD
+436 KYQVSLENIRIQD

-463 FDEVLRE
+463 FDEVLKQ
-470 YLKEELIPHEKIKDF
+470 YLKEEWIPHEKIKDF
-485 KAKAEKSEQLNT
+485 KTKSKAGKLEQLDR
-497 ELNALKRLCEYFET
+497 ELNALKRLCEYFEK
-511 GGLEEGLLTL
+511 GGLEEGLLAL
-521 ARDIETPFVKVLM
+521 AREVETPFMKVLM
-534 DMEFQG
+534 GMEFQG

-553 EFKDELKV
+553 EFKNELHV
-561 LERQILDLIG
+561 LERQILELIG
-571 VDFNLNSPKQLG
+571 VDFNLNSPKQLS
-583 EVLYEKLGLPK
+583 EILYEKLELPK

-600 DEKNLLKILDKHPSI
+600 DEKSLLKILDKHPSI

-709 QDKDLMEAFLKGR
+709 QDKDLMDAFLKGR
-722 DIHLETSKALFGGD
+722 DIHLETSKALFGED

-765 NIPLNEAKSYIEAY
+765 NIPLNEAKSYTEAY

-816 GANDYVKGNYLR
+816 GVNDYIKGNYLR

-902 TSAFVANRWNE
+902 TSAFIAKRWNE

>member
-1 MEQPVIKEGTLAL
+1 MEQPITKEGTLAL
-14 IDTFAYLFRSY
+14 IDTFAYLFRNY

-206 LQQLGSL
+206 LQRLGSL

-235 IQDKGSAFLS
+235 IQDKASAFLS

-291 ENSPTPLILENTP
+291 ENSPTPLIL
-304 LLDSM
+304 D
-309 PILENAPILDSVP
+309 NAPILDSVP
-322 ILENAPILDSV
+322 ILDNAPTL
-333 PASDNAPKKSRMI
+333 DNAPKKSRLI
-346 VLESAAPLN
+346 VLENTALFSM
-355 AFLEKLKNPNA
+355 FLEKLKNPNA

-373 LNKEKKVLALAFL
+373 LDKEKKVLALAFL
-386 LQDQGYFLPLEEALF
+386 YEDQGYFLPLEEALF
-401 SPFSLEFLENAFSQM
+401 SPFSLEFLQNAFSQM

-436 KYQVPLENIRIQD
+436 KYQVSLENIHIQD

-463 FDEVLRE
+463 FDEVLKE
-470 YLKEELIPHEKIKDF
+470 YLKEDLIPHEKIKDF
-485 KAKAEKSEQLNT
+485 KTKAEKLELLSV
-497 ELNALKRLCEYFET
+497 ELNALKRLCEYFEK
-511 GGLEEGLLTL
+511 GGLEENLLTL
-521 ARDIETPFVKVLM
+521 AREVETPFMKVLM
-534 DMEFQG
+534 GMEFQG

-553 EFKDELKV
+553 EFKNELHV

-600 DEKNLLKILDKHPSI
+600 DEKSLLKILDKHPSI

-765 NIPLNEAKSYIEAY
+765 NISLNEAKSYIEAY

-871 FEIEEKNAPELQQE
+871 FEIEEKNALKLQQE

>member
-1 MEQPVIKEGTLAL
+1 MEEPVIKEGTLAL

-55 YKDRK
+55 YKDKK

-113 VEVNG
+113 VEVSG

-206 LQQLGSL
+206 LQRLGSL

-258 FDFLSCAFPSENPLL
+258 FDFSSCAFPSENPLL

-291 ENSPTPLILENTP
+291 ENSPTPLILDNAP
-304 LLDSM
+304 LLDNT
-309 PILENAPILDSVP
+309 L
-322 ILENAPILDSV
+322 
-333 PASDNAPKKSRMI
+333 ASDNAPKKSRMI
-346 VLESAAPLN
+346 VLENTELFS
-355 AFLEKLKNPNA
+355 AFLEKLKKTNA
-366 RVFMRLV
+366 RIFMRLA
-373 LNKEKKVLALAFL
+373 LDKEKKVLALAFL

-401 SPFSLEFLENAFSQM
+401 SPFSLEFLQNAFFKI
-416 LQHAQIVGHDL
+416 LQHACIIGHDL

-436 KYQVPLENIRIQD
+436 KYQVSLENIRIQD

-463 FDEVLRE
+463 FDEVLKE
-470 YLKEELIPHEKIKDF
+470 YLKEDLIPHEKIKDF
-485 KAKAEKSEQLNT
+485 KTKSKAEKLEQLDR
-497 ELNALKRLCEYFET
+497 ELNALKRLCEYFEK
-511 GGLEEGLLTL
+511 GGLEEGLLAL
-521 ARDIETPFVKVLM
+521 AREVETPFMKVLM
-534 DMEFQG
+534 GMEFQG

-553 EFKDELKV
+553 EFKNELHV
-561 LERQILDLIG
+561 LERQILELIG
-571 VDFNLNSPKQLG
+571 VDFNLNSPKQLS
-583 EVLYEKLGLPK
+583 EILYEKLELPK

-709 QDKDLMEAFLKGR
+709 QDKDLMDAFLKGR
-722 DIHLETSKALFGGD
+722 DIHLETSKALFGED

-816 GANDYVKGNYLR
+816 GANDYIKGNYLR

-871 FEIEEKNAPELQQE
+871 FEIEEKNALELQQE

-902 TSAFVANRWNE
+902 TSAFIAKRWNE

>member
-1 MEQPVIKEGTLAL
+1 MEEPVIKEGTLAL

-55 YKDRK
+55 YKDKK

-99 PIALEWLQKMGFTC
+99 PIALEWLQKMGFAC
-113 VEVNG
+113 VEVSG

-206 LQQLGSL
+206 LQRLGSL

-245 KELATLERGCIKE
+245 KELATLERECIKE
-258 FDFLSCAFPSENPLL
+258 FDFSSCAFPSENPLL

-291 ENSPTPLILENTP
+291 ENSPTPLILDNMPLLENT
-304 LLDSM
+304 
-309 PILENAPILDSVP
+309 
-322 ILENAPILDSV
+322 

-346 VLESAAPLN
+346 VLENIAPLS
-355 AFLEKLKNPNA
+355 AFLEKLKKTNA
-366 RVFMRLV
+366 RIFMRLV
-373 LNKEKKVLALAFL
+373 LDKEKKVLALAFL
-386 LQDQGYFLPLEEALF
+386 YEDQGYFLPLEEALF
-401 SPFSLEFLENAFSQM
+401 SPSSLEFLQNAFFKM
-416 LQHAQIVGHDL
+416 LQHAQIIGHDL

-436 KYQVPLENIRIQD
+436 KYQVSLENIRIQD

-463 FDEVLRE
+463 FDEVLKQ
-470 YLKEELIPHEKIKDF
+470 YLKEEWIPHEKIKDF
-485 KAKAEKSEQLNT
+485 KTKSKAEKLELLSA
-497 ELNALKRLCEYFET
+497 ELNALKRLCEYFEK
-511 GGLEEGLLTL
+511 GGLEENLLAL
-521 ARDIETPFVKVLM
+521 AREVETPFMKVLM
-534 DMEFQG
+534 GMEFQG

-553 EFKDELKV
+553 EFKSELHV
-561 LERQILDLIG
+561 LEHQILDLIG
-571 VDFNLNSPKQLG
+571 VDFNLNSPKQLS
-583 EVLYEKLGLPK
+583 EILYEKLGLPK

-600 DEKNLLKILDKHPSI
+600 DEKSLLKILDKHPSI

-675 GLLIRKGFIASSKEY
+675 GLLIRKGFISSSKEY

-709 QDKDLMEAFLKGR
+709 QDKDLMDAFLKGR
-722 DIHLETSKALFGGD
+722 DIHLETSKALFGED
-736 LAKEKRSIAKSINFG
+736 LAKEKRSVAKSINFG

-816 GANDYVKGNYLR
+816 GANDYIKGNYLR

-902 TSAFVANRWNE
+902 TSAFMAKRWNE

>member
-1 MEQPVIKEGTLAL
+1 MEEPVIKEGTLAL

-36 DKGFPTGLL
+36 DNGFPTGLL

-113 VEVNG
+113 VEVSG

-206 LQQLGSL
+206 LQRLGSL

-304 LLDSM
+304 LLD
-309 PILENAPILDSVP
+309 NT
-322 ILENAPILDSV
+322 

-346 VLESAAPLN
+346 VLENTAPLS
-355 AFLEKLKNPNA
+355 AFLEKLKKTNA
-366 RVFMRLV
+366 RIFMRLV
-373 LNKEKKVLALAFL
+373 LDKEKKVLALAFL
-386 LQDQGYFLPLEEALF
+386 YEDQGYFLSLEEALF
-401 SPFSLEFLENAFSQM
+401 SPFSLEFLQNAFFKM
-416 LQHAQIVGHDL
+416 LQHAQIIGHDL

-436 KYQVPLENIRIQD
+436 KYQVSLENIRIQD

-463 FDEVLRE
+463 FDEVLKQ

-485 KAKAEKSEQLNT
+485 KTKSKAGKLEQLDM
-497 ELNALKRLCEYFET
+497 ELNALKRLCEYFEK
-511 GGLEEGLLTL
+511 GGLEENLLAL
-521 ARDIETPFVKVLM
+521 ARGVETPFVKVLM
-534 DMEFQG
+534 GMEFQG

-553 EFKDELKV
+553 EFKNELHV
-561 LERQILDLIG
+561 LERQILELIG
-571 VDFNLNSPKQLG
+571 ADFNLNSPKQLS
-583 EVLYEKLGLPK
+583 EILYEKLELPQ

-600 DEKNLLKILDKHPSI
+600 DEKSLLKILDKHPSI

-709 QDKDLMEAFLKGR
+709 QDKDLMDAFLKGR
-722 DIHLETSKALFGGD
+722 DIHLETSKALFGED

-816 GANDYVKGNYLR
+816 GVNDYIKGNYLR

-871 FEIEEKNAPELQQE
+871 FEIEEKNALELQQE

-902 TSAFVANRWNE
+902 TSAFIAKRWNE

>member
-1 MEQPVIKEGTLAL
+1 MEEPVIKEGTLAL

-69 ESQTKTKRAEKL
+69 ESQTKTKRSEKL

-113 VEVNG
+113 VEVSG

-206 LQQLGSL
+206 LQRLGSL
-213 EKIYENLDLAKNL
+213 EKIYENLDLVKNL

-235 IQDKGSAFLS
+235 IQDKESAFLS

-258 FDFLSCAFPSENPLL
+258 FDFSSCTFPSENPLL

-291 ENSPTPLILENTP
+291 ENSPTPLILDNAP
-304 LLDSM
+304 LL
-309 PILENAPILDSVP
+309 
-322 ILENAPILDSV
+322 
-333 PASDNAPKKSRMI
+333 DNAPKKSRLI
-346 VLESAAPLN
+346 VLENTELLS
-355 AFLEKLKNPNA
+355 AFLEKLKKTNA
-366 RVFMRLV
+366 RIFMRLV
-373 LNKEKKVLALAFL
+373 LDKEKKVLALAFL
-386 LQDQGYFLPLEEALF
+386 YENQGYFLPLEEALF
-401 SPFSLEFLENAFSQM
+401 SPFSLEFLQNAFSQM
-416 LQHAQIVGHDL
+416 LQHACIIGHDL

-436 KYQVPLENIRIQD
+436 KYQVSLENIRIQD

-463 FDEVLRE
+463 FDEVLKQ

-485 KAKAEKSEQLNT
+485 KTKSKAGKLERLDM
-497 ELNALKRLCEYFET
+497 ELNALKRLCEYFEK
-511 GGLEEGLLTL
+511 GGLEENLLAL
-521 ARDIETPFVKVLM
+521 AREVETPFVEVLM
-534 DMEFQG
+534 GMEFQG
-540 FKIDAPYFKRLEQ
+540 FKIDAPYFKQLEQ
-553 EFKDELKV
+553 EFKNELHV
-561 LERQILDLIG
+561 LEHQILELIG
-571 VDFNLNSPKQLG
+571 VDFNLNSPKQLS
-583 EVLYEKLGLPK
+583 EILYEKLGLPQ
-594 NKSHST
+594 NKSRST
-600 DEKNLLKILDKHPSI
+600 DEKSLLKILDKHPSI

-709 QDKDLMEAFLKGR
+709 QDKDLMDAFLKGR
-722 DIHLETSKALFGGD
+722 DIHLETSKALFGED

-765 NIPLNEAKSYIEAY
+765 NIPLSEAKSYIEAY

-816 GANDYVKGNYLR
+816 GANDYIKGNYLR

-871 FEIEEKNAPELQQE
+871 FEIEEKNALELQQE

-902 TSAFVANRWNE
+902 TSAFIAKRWNE

>member
-1 MEQPVIKEGTLAL
+1 MEEPVIKEGTLAL

-25 YMSAKN
+25 YMGAKN

-36 DKGFPTGLL
+36 VKGFPTGLL

-113 VEVNG
+113 VEVSG

-206 LQQLGSL
+206 LQRLGSL
-213 EKIYENLDLAKNL
+213 EKIYENLDLVKNL

-235 IQDKGSAFLS
+235 IQDKESAFLS

-258 FDFLSCAFPSENPLL
+258 FDFSSCAFPSENPLL
-273 KIKDELKE
+273 KIKNELKE

-291 ENSPTPLILENTP
+291 ENSPTPLILDNTP
-304 LLDSM
+304 LLDNT
-309 PILENAPILDSVP
+309 L
-322 ILENAPILDSV
+322 
-333 PASDNAPKKSRMI
+333 ASDNAPKKSRMI
-346 VLESAAPLN
+346 VLENTELLS
-355 AFLEKLKNPNA
+355 AFLEKLKKTNA
-366 RVFMRLV
+366 RIFMRLV
-373 LNKEKKVLALAFL
+373 LDKEKKVLALAFL
-386 LQDQGYFLPLEEALF
+386 YEDQGYFLPLEEALF
-401 SPFSLEFLENAFSQM
+401 SPFSLEFLQNAFFKM
-416 LQHAQIVGHDL
+416 LQHAQIIGHDL

-436 KYQVPLENIRIQD
+436 KYQVSLENIRIQD

-463 FDEVLRE
+463 FDEVLKE
-470 YLKEELIPHEKIKDF
+470 YLKEEWIPHEKIKDF
-485 KAKAEKSEQLNT
+485 KTKSKAEKSEQLDR
-497 ELNALKRLCEYFET
+497 ELNALKRLCEYFEK
-511 GGLEEGLLTL
+511 GGLEEGLLAL
-521 ARDIETPFVKVLM
+521 AKEVEVPFVKVLM
-534 DMEFQG
+534 GMEFQG

-553 EFKDELKV
+553 EFKNELHV
-561 LERQILDLIG
+561 LERQILELIG
-571 VDFNLNSPKQLG
+571 VDFNLNSPKQLS
-583 EVLYEKLGLPK
+583 EILYEKLELPQ
-594 NKSHST
+594 NKSRST

-675 GLLIRKGFIASSKEY
+675 GLLIRKGFISSSKEY

-709 QDKDLMEAFLKGR
+709 QDKDLMDAFLKGR
-722 DIHLETSKALFGGD
+722 DIHLETSKALFGED

-816 GANDYVKGNYLR
+816 GANDYIKGNYLR

-871 FEIEEKNAPELQQE
+871 FEIEEKNALELQQE

-902 TSAFVANRWNE
+902 TSAFIAKRWNE

>member
-55 YKDRK
+55 YKDKK

-113 VEVNG
+113 VEVSG

-206 LQQLGSL
+206 LQRLGSL

-235 IQDKGSAFLS
+235 IQDKESAFLS

-291 ENSPTPLILENTP
+291 ENSPTPLILDNAP
-304 LLDSM
+304 LLDNT
-309 PILENAPILDSVP
+309 L
-322 ILENAPILDSV
+322 
-333 PASDNAPKKSRMI
+333 ASDNAPKKSRMI
-346 VLESAAPLN
+346 VLENTELLS
-355 AFLEKLKNPNA
+355 AFLEKLEKTNA
-366 RVFMRLV
+366 RIFMRLV
-373 LNKEKKVLALAFL
+373 LDKEKKVLALAFL
-386 LQDQGYFLPLEEALF
+386 YEDQGYFLPLEEALF
-401 SPFSLEFLENAFSQM
+401 SPFSLEFLQNAFFKM
-416 LQHAQIVGHDL
+416 LQHACIIGHDL

-463 FDEVLRE
+463 FDEVLKQ

-485 KAKAEKSEQLNT
+485 KTKSKAGKLEQLDM
-497 ELNALKRLCEYFET
+497 ELNALKRLCEYFEK
-511 GGLEEGLLTL
+511 GGLEEGLLAL
-521 ARDIETPFVKVLM
+521 ARGVETPFMKVLM
-534 DMEFQG
+534 GMEFQG

-553 EFKDELKV
+553 EFKNELHV

-571 VDFNLNSPKQLG
+571 VDFNLNSPKQLS
-583 EVLYEKLGLPK
+583 EILYEKLELPK

-600 DEKNLLKILDKHPSI
+600 DEKSLLKILDKHPSI

-625 KLFNTYT
+625 KLFNTYA

-709 QDKDLMEAFLKGR
+709 QDKDLMDAFLKGR
-722 DIHLETSKALFGGD
+722 DIHLETSKALFGED

-816 GANDYVKGNYLR
+816 GVNDYIKGNYLR

-871 FEIEEKNAPELQQE
+871 FEIEEKNALELQQE

-902 TSAFVANRWNE
+902 TSAFIAKRWNE

>member
-1 MEQPVIKEGTLAL
+1 MEESVIKEGTLAL

-25 YMSAKN
+25 YMGAKN

-99 PIALEWLQKMGFTC
+99 PIALEWLQKMGFAC
-113 VEVNG
+113 VEVSG

-206 LQQLGSL
+206 LQRLGSL

-235 IQDKGSAFLS
+235 IQDKESAFLS

-291 ENSPTPLILENTP
+291 ENSPTPLILDNAP
-304 LLDSM
+304 LLD
-309 PILENAPILDSVP
+309 NT
-322 ILENAPILDSV
+322 

-346 VLESAAPLN
+346 VLENTEPLS
-355 AFLEKLKNPNA
+355 AFLEKLKKTNA
-366 RVFMRLV
+366 RIFMRLV
-373 LNKEKKVLALAFL
+373 LDKEKKVLALAFL
-386 LQDQGYFLPLEEALF
+386 YEDQGYFLPLEEALF
-401 SPFSLEFLENAFSQM
+401 SPFSLEFLQNAFSQM
-416 LQHAQIVGHDL
+416 LQHAQIIGHDL

-436 KYQVPLENIRIQD
+436 KYQVSLEDIRIQD

-463 FDEVLRE
+463 FDEVLKQ
-470 YLKEELIPHEKIKDF
+470 YFKEEWIPHEKIKDF
-485 KAKAEKSEQLNT
+485 KTKSKVEKSEQLDR
-497 ELNALKRLCEYFET
+497 ELNALKRLCEYFEK
-511 GGLEEGLLTL
+511 GGLEEGLLAL
-521 ARDIETPFVKVLM
+521 AREVETPFMKVLM
-534 DMEFQG
+534 GMEFQG
-540 FKIDAPYFKRLEQ
+540 FKIDALYFKRLEQ
-553 EFKDELKV
+553 EFKNELHV
-561 LERQILDLIG
+561 LERQILELIG
-571 VDFNLNSPKQLG
+571 VDFNLNSPKQLS
-583 EVLYEKLGLPK
+583 EILYEKLELPK
-594 NKSHST
+594 NKSRST
-600 DEKNLLKILDKHPSI
+600 DEKSLLKILDKHPSI

-675 GLLIRKGFIASSKEY
+675 GLLIRKGFISSSKEY

-709 QDKDLMEAFLKGR
+709 QDKDLMDAFLKGR
-722 DIHLETSKALFGGD
+722 DIHLETSKALFGED

-765 NIPLNEAKSYIEAY
+765 NISLNEAKSYTEAY

-816 GANDYVKGNYLR
+816 GANDYIKGNYLR

-902 TSAFVANRWNE
+902 TSAFIAKRWNE

>member
-1 MEQPVIKEGTLAL
+1 MEQLKEGTLAL

-206 LQQLGSL
+206 LQRLGSL

-235 IQDKGSAFLS
+235 IQDKESAFLS

-291 ENSPTPLILENTP
+291 ENSPAPLIL
-304 LLDSM
+304 D
-309 PILENAPILDSVP
+309 NAPAL
-322 ILENAPILDSV
+322 
-333 PASDNAPKKSRMI
+333 DNAPKKSRMI
-346 VLESAAPLN
+346 VLENTAPLS
-355 AFLEKLKNPNA
+355 AFLEKLKNSNA
-366 RVFMRLV
+366 RIFARLV
-373 LNKEKKVLALAFL
+373 LDKEKKVLALAFL
-386 LQDQGYFLPLEEALF
+386 DEYQGYFLPLEEALF
-401 SPFSLEFLENAFSQM
+401 SPFSSEFLQNAFSQM
-416 LQHAQIVGHDL
+416 LQHVQIIGHDL

-436 KYQVPLENIRIQD
+436 KYQVSLENIRIQD

-463 FDEVLRE
+463 LDEVLKE

-485 KAKAEKSEQLNT
+485 KTKSRAEKLERLDR
-497 ELNALKRLCEYFET
+497 ELNALKRLCAYFEK
-511 GGLEEGLLTL
+511 GGLEEGLLAL
-521 ARDIETPFVKVLM
+521 AREVETPFVKVLM
-534 DMEFQG
+534 GMEFQG

-553 EFKDELKV
+553 EFKNELHV

-571 VDFNLNSPKQLG
+571 VDFNLNSPKQLS
-583 EVLYEKLGLPK
+583 EILYEKLELPK

-600 DEKNLLKILDKHPSI
+600 DEKSLLKILDKHPSI

-670 VRSPK
+670 VRSSK

-816 GANDYVKGNYLR
+816 GVNDYVKGNYLR

-871 FEIEEKNAPELQQE
+871 FEIEEKNALELQQE

>member
-1 MEQPVIKEGTLAL
+1 MEELKEGTLAL

-36 DKGFPTGLL
+36 VKGFPTGLL

-113 VEVNG
+113 VEVSG

-206 LQQLGSL
+206 LQRLGSL

-258 FDFLSCAFPSENPLL
+258 FDFSSCAFPSENPLL

-291 ENSPTPLILENTP
+291 ENSPTPLILDNTP
-304 LLDSM
+304 LLD
-309 PILENAPILDSVP
+309 NT
-322 ILENAPILDSV
+322 

-346 VLESAAPLN
+346 VLENTAPLS
-355 AFLEKLKNPNA
+355 AFLEKLKKTNE
-366 RVFMRLV
+366 RIFMRLV
-373 LNKEKKVLALAFL
+373 LDKEKKVLALAFL
-386 LQDQGYFLPLEEALF
+386 YEDQGYFLPLEEALF
-401 SPFSLEFLENAFSQM
+401 SPFSLEFLQNAFFKM
-416 LQHAQIVGHDL
+416 LQHAQIIGHDL

-436 KYQVPLENIRIQD
+436 KYQVSLENIRIQD

-463 FDEVLRE
+463 FDEVLKQ

-485 KAKAEKSEQLNT
+485 KTKSKAGKLEQLDM
-497 ELNALKRLCEYFET
+497 ELNALKRLCEYFEK
-511 GGLEEGLLTL
+511 GGLEENLLAL
-521 ARDIETPFVKVLM
+521 AREVETPFVKVLM
-534 DMEFQG
+534 GMEFQG

-553 EFKDELKV
+553 EFKNELHV
-561 LERQILDLIG
+561 LERQILELIG
-571 VDFNLNSPKQLG
+571 ANFNLNSPKQLS
-583 EVLYEKLGLPK
+583 EVLYEKLELPK
-594 NKSHST
+594 NKSRST
-600 DEKNLLKILDKHPSI
+600 DEKSLLKILDKHPSI

-709 QDKDLMEAFLKGR
+709 QDKDLIDAFLKGR
-722 DIHLETSKALFGGD
+722 DIHLETSKALFGED

-798 KTSKAFTLLGRYR
+798 KTSKAFTLLRRYR

-816 GANDYVKGNYLR
+816 GANDYIKGNYLR
-828 EGVNAIFQGSA
+828 EGVNAIFQGSV
-839 SDLLKLGMLKVSER
+839 SDLLKLGMLKVNER

-871 FEIEEKNAPELQQE
+871 FEIEEKNALELQQE

>member
-55 YKDRK
+55 YKDKK

-69 ESQTKTKRAEKL
+69 ESQAKTKRAEKL

-113 VEVNG
+113 VEVSG

-155 FDGKTEFLAKD
+155 FDGKTEFLAED
-166 CVEKYGI
+166 CIKKYGI

-206 LQQLGSL
+206 LQRLGSL

-235 IQDKGSAFLS
+235 IQDKESAFLS
-245 KELATLERGCIKE
+245 KELATLERGCIQE

-273 KIKDELKE
+273 KIKDELEE

-291 ENSPTPLILENTP
+291 ENSPTPLILDTASALDNTP
-304 LLDSM
+304 LLDST
-309 PILENAPILDSVP
+309 
-322 ILENAPILDSV
+322 
-333 PASDNAPKKSRMI
+333 PKKSCMI
-346 VLESAAPLN
+346 VLENTVPLS

-366 RVFMRLV
+366 RVFARLV
-373 LNKEKKVLALAFL
+373 LDKEKKVLALAFL

-401 SPFSLEFLENAFSQM
+401 SPFSSEFLQNAFSQM
-416 LQHAQIVGHDL
+416 LQHACIIGHDL

-436 KYQVPLENIRIQD
+436 KYQVSLENIRIQD

-463 FDEVLRE
+463 FDEVLKE
-470 YLKEELIPHEKIKDF
+470 YLKEDLIPHEKIKDF
-485 KAKAEKSEQLNT
+485 KTKAEKLELLSV
-497 ELNALKRLCEYFET
+497 ELNALKRLCEYFEK
-511 GGLEEGLLTL
+511 GGLEEGLLAL
-521 ARDIETPFVKVLM
+521 AREVETPFVKVLM
-534 DMEFQG
+534 GMEFQG

-553 EFKDELKV
+553 EFKNELHV
-561 LERQILDLIG
+561 LERQILELIG
-571 VDFNLNSPKQLG
+571 VDFNLNSPKQLS
-583 EVLYEKLGLPK
+583 EILYEKLELPQ

-600 DEKNLLKILDKHPSI
+600 DEKSLLKILDKHPSI

-709 QDKDLMEAFLKGR
+709 QDRDLMEAFLKGR
-722 DIHLETSKALFGGD
+722 DIHLETSKALFGEE

-765 NIPLNEAKSYIEAY
+765 NISLNEAKSYIEAY

-853 FKNNP
+853 FKNDP

>member
-113 VEVNG
+113 VEISG
-118 FEADDVIASLATLS
+118 FEADDVIATLATLS

-155 FDGKTEFLAKD
+155 FDGKTEFLVKD

-191 YKGVKGIGSKNAKEL
+191 YKGIKGIGSKNAKEL

-235 IQDKGSAFLS
+235 IQDKESAFLS

-291 ENSPTPLILENTP
+291 EKSPTPLIV
-304 LLDSM
+304 
-309 PILENAPILDSVP
+309 ENAPILDSVP
-322 ILENAPILDSV
+322 IL
-333 PASDNAPKKSRMI
+333 DNAPKKSRMI
-346 VLESAAPLN
+346 VLENTAPLSM
-355 AFLEKLKNPNA
+355 FLEKLKNPNA

-373 LNKEKKVLALAFL
+373 LDKDKKILALAFL

-401 SPFSLEFLENAFSQM
+401 SPFSLEFLQNAFSQI
-416 LQHAQIVGHDL
+416 LQHAQIIGHDL

-436 KYQVPLENIRIQD
+436 KYQVSLENIRIQD

-463 FDEVLRE
+463 FDEVLKE
-470 YLKEELIPHEKIKDF
+470 YLKEDLILHEKIKDF
-485 KAKAEKSEQLNT
+485 KTKSKAEKLEQLSL

-534 DMEFQG
+534 GMEFQG

-553 EFKDELKV
+553 EFKDELNI

-583 EVLYEKLGLPK
+583 EVLYDKLGLPK

-615 ALILEYRELN
+615 PLILEYRELN

-709 QDKDLMEAFLKGR
+709 QDKDLMDAFLKGR
-722 DIHLETSKALFGGD
+722 DIHLETSKALFGEE

-765 NIPLNEAKSYIEAY
+765 NIPLSEAKSYIEAY
-779 FKRFPSIKDYLNRM
+779 FKRFPSIKDYLNGMR
-793 KEEIL
+793 EEIL

-816 GANDYVKGNYLR
+816 GVNDYVKGNYLR

-853 FKNNP
+853 FKNNL

>member
-1 MEQPVIKEGTLAL
+1 MEELKEGTLAL

-113 VEVNG
+113 VEVSG

-191 YKGVKGIGSKNAKEL
+191 YKGIKGIGSKNAKEL
-206 LQQLGSL
+206 LQRLGSL

-235 IQDKGSAFLS
+235 IQDKASAFLS

-258 FDFLSCAFPSENPLL
+258 FDFSSCAFPSENPLL

-291 ENSPTPLILENTP
+291 ENSPLILDNAPT
-304 LLDSM
+304 
-309 PILENAPILDSVP
+309 LENAPALDSTP
-322 ILENAPILDSV
+322 ALE
-333 PASDNAPKKSRMI
+333 NAPKKSRMI
-346 VLESAAPLN
+346 VLESAAPLS
-355 AFLEKLKNPNA
+355 AFLEKLEKTNA
-366 RVFMRLV
+366 RIFMRLV

-386 LQDQGYFLPLEEALF
+386 YEDQGYFLPLEEALF
-401 SPFSLEFLENAFSQM
+401 SPFSLEFLQNAFSQM

-463 FDEVLRE
+463 FDEVLKE

-485 KAKAEKSEQLNT
+485 KTTSKAGKLEQLDR
-497 ELNALKRLCEYFET
+497 ELNALKRLCEYFEK
-511 GGLEEGLLTL
+511 GGLEEGLLAL
-521 ARDIETPFVKVLM
+521 AREVETPFMKVLM
-534 DMEFQG
+534 GMEFQG

-553 EFKDELKV
+553 EFKNELRL
-561 LERQILDLIG
+561 LERQILELIG
-571 VDFNLNSPKQLG
+571 VDFNLNSPKQLS
-583 EVLYEKLGLPK
+583 EILYEKLELPK

-600 DEKNLLKILDKHPSI
+600 DEKSLLKILDKHPSI

-765 NIPLNEAKSYIEAY
+765 NISLNEAKSYIEAY

-811 VFDFT
+811 VFDFN
-816 GANDYVKGNYLR
+816 GVNDYIKGNYLR
-828 EGVNAIFQGSA
+828 EGVNAIFQGST

-871 FEIEEKNAPELQQE
+871 FEIEEKNALELQQE

>member
-1 MEQPVIKEGTLAL
+1 MEEPVIKEETLAL

-25 YMSAKN
+25 YMGAKN

-36 DKGFPTGLL
+36 VKGFPTGLL

-55 YKDRK
+55 YKDKK

-99 PIALEWLQKMGFTC
+99 PIALEWLQKMGFVC
-113 VEVNG
+113 VEVSG

-141 DKDFNQLLSDKIAL
+141 DKDFNQLLSDKIVL

-206 LQQLGSL
+206 LQRLGSL

-258 FDFLSCAFPSENPLL
+258 FDFSSCAFPSENPLL

-291 ENSPTPLILENTP
+291 ENSPTPLILDNTP
-304 LLDSM
+304 LL
-309 PILENAPILDSVP
+309 ENT
-322 ILENAPILDSV
+322 

-346 VLESAAPLN
+346 VLENTEPLS
-355 AFLEKLKNPNA
+355 AFLEKLKKTNA
-366 RVFMRLV
+366 RIFMRLV
-373 LNKEKKVLALAFL
+373 LDKEKKVLALAFL
-386 LQDQGYFLPLEEALF
+386 YEDQGYFLPLEEALF
-401 SPFSLEFLENAFSQM
+401 SPFSLEFLQNAFFKM
-416 LQHAQIVGHDL
+416 LQHVQIIGHDL

-436 KYQVPLENIRIQD
+436 KYQVSLENIRIQD

-463 FDEVLRE
+463 FDEVLKE
-470 YLKEELIPHEKIKDF
+470 YLKEELILHEKIKDF
-485 KAKAEKSEQLNT
+485 KTKSKAEKSEQLDR
-497 ELNALKRLCEYFET
+497 ELNALRRLCEYFEK
-511 GGLEEGLLTL
+511 GGLEEGLLAL
-521 ARDIETPFVKVLM
+521 AREVETPFVKVLM
-534 DMEFQG
+534 GMEFQG

-553 EFKDELKV
+553 EFKNELHV
-561 LERQILDLIG
+561 LERQILELIG
-571 VDFNLNSPKQLG
+571 TDFNLNSPKQLS
-583 EVLYEKLGLPK
+583 EILYEKLELPK

-600 DEKNLLKILDKHPSI
+600 DEKSLLKILDKHPSI

-709 QDKDLMEAFLKGR
+709 QDKDLMDAFLKGR
-722 DIHLETSKALFGGD
+722 DIHLETSKALFGED

-765 NIPLNEAKSYIEAY
+765 NIPLNEAKSYTEAY

-816 GANDYVKGNYLR
+816 GVNDYIKGNYLR

-871 FEIEEKNAPELQQE
+871 FEIEEKNALELQQE

-902 TSAFVANRWNE
+902 TSAFIAKRWNE